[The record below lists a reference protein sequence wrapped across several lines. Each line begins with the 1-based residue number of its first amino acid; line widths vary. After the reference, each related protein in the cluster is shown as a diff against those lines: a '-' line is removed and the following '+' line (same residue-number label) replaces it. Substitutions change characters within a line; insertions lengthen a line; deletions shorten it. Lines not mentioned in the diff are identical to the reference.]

1 MALGPGW
8 SSVGV
13 AVPEWG
19 RGGRRYLA
27 AALATLLLT
36 AGCASGG
43 HGGRAPHPPSVAG
56 STTASAPATLT
67 MPPSQPTRIEI
78 PAIGVRAPVDRVG
91 LSAQGTIE
99 VPPLERAGET
109 GWYEYGPTPG
119 ELGPAVVLG
128 HVDSAAGPAVF
139 FRLAQL
145 KPGDTIEIA
154 RADGRVAVFRTVSTE
169 KVPKTAFPT
178 DRVYGNLDYAG
189 LRLVTCGG
197 TFDKS
202 RGSYTS
208 NVIVYATLTDT
219 RSP

>member
-1 MALGPGW
+1 MA
-8 SSVGV
+8 
-13 AVPEWG
+13 E
-19 RGGRRYLA
+19 
-27 AALATLLLT
+27 
-36 AGCASGG
+36 
-43 HGGRAPHPPSVAG
+43 
-56 STTASAPATLT
+56 STTAPAPATLT

-78 PAIGVRAPVDRVG
+78 PAIGVRAPVGRVG

-99 VPPLERAGET
+99 VPPLARAGET
-109 GWYEYGPTPG
+109 GWYEHGPTPG

-145 KPGDTIEIA
+145 KPGDTIEIT
-154 RADGRVAVFRTVSTE
+154 RADGRVAVFRTASVE
-169 KVPKTAFPT
+169 KVLKTAFPT

-202 RGSYTS
+202 RGSYTG